1 MRIDT
6 SLLEP
11 ANSSPANCPVSEEI
25 RALLNP
31 YTSPYF
37 NGAMSSIK
45 WEKSF
50 QIIKKTIVEFIEE
63 CKIYFIR
70 Y

>member
-1 MRIDT
+1 MKTDT

-11 ANSSPANCPVSEEI
+11 TNSLPANSPVSEEI

-37 NGAMSSIK
+37 NGAMSSMK

-50 QIIKKTIVEFIEE
+50 QIIKKIIVEFIEE
-63 CKIYFIR
+63 SKMYFIR